1 MVTNKAAIGYQRP
14 QVPGGTGLAPLPP
27 PARAPQLEMG
37 RAFAVPSL
45 LLGRLRGIFF
55 GAATGFAEQYRNKD
69 KTMEA
74 LLMHGFGQSPP
85 STEPESTRSAPETRI
100 ARSAT
105 IFAAIYLALV
115 LGSPLIVRYGP
126 SPDDH
131 AMAAL
136 VTRMEQPRCASA
148 PESSYACPGRTLA
161 ARDVDNAKQPDF

>member
-1 MVTNKAAIGYQRP
+1 
-14 QVPGGTGLAPLPP
+14 
-27 PARAPQLEMG
+27 
-37 RAFAVPSL
+37 
-45 LLGRLRGIFF
+45 
-55 GAATGFAEQYRNKD
+55 
-69 KTMEA
+69 MEA
-74 LLMHGFGQSPP
+74 LFMQGFGHSPP
-85 STEPESTRSAPETRI
+85 IKELETTRPAPEAKV

-148 PESSYACPGRTLA
+148 PEWSYACPGRTLA
-161 ARDVDNAKQPDF
+161 VRDVGNVKQPDL